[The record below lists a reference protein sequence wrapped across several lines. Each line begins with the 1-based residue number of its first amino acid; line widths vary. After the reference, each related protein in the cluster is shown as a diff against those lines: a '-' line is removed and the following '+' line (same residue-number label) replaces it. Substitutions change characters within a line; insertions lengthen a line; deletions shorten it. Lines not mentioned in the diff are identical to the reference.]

1 MGWVWVFV
9 VFLFF
14 GFVLFN
20 AQRDTPCHVCL
31 RERMQGKYLKGNL
44 IQDVYFSYLISHHT
58 ILHSMTSH
66 LEIHV
71 ISKLTCYSAPWDLYS
86 LPSPQ
91 VQFNSVQ
98 LLSRIWLCDPMD
110 CSTPSFPIRHQ
121 LLELTQ
127 TQVHRVSDAI
137 QPSHSLSSLSPPP
150 FNLSQ
155 HQGLFQWVS
164 SSHQVAKVLEFQLP
178 HQSFQWIFR
187 ADFL

>member
-1 MGWVWVFV
+1 
-9 VFLFF
+9 
-14 GFVLFN
+14 
-20 AQRDTPCHVCL
+20 
-31 RERMQGKYLKGNL
+31 
-44 IQDVYFSYLISHHT
+44 
-58 ILHSMTSH
+58 MTSH

-98 LLSRIWLCDPMD
+98 LLSCIWLCDPMD
-110 CSTPSFPIRHQ
+110 CSTPSFPIHHQ

-127 TQVHRVSDAI
+127 IQVHRVSDAI

-164 SSHQVAKVLEFQLP
+164 SSNPVAKVLEFQLQP
-178 HQSFQWIFR
+178 QPFNISPSNEHSGLISFRINWLDLFAVQGTLKSLLTHIYGT
-187 ADFL
+187 